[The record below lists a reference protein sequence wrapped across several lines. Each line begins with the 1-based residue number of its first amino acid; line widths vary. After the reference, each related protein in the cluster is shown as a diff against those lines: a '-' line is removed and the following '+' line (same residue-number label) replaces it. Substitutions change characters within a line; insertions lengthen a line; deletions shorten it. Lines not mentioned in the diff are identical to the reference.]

1 MAMIPTPWVKE
12 PVHYKNYSKFS
23 HHQLNEE
30 EKGIYMY
37 MCVCVTE
44 KRDDMLSSIMNIIIN
59 IQVPIISAKNYK
71 KILKN
76 CRLYIDI

>member
-1 MAMIPTPWVKE
+1 
-12 PVHYKNYSKFS
+12 
-23 HHQLNEE
+23 
-30 EKGIYMY
+30 